1 MATTDNDEGFVGL
14 SHNSETVWPR
24 RGSLQIESPC
34 LGRNVAAEVVERT
47 GGRACREIMETRDGT
62 VTAGMGHDLDATGTR
77 PAFRPHPEVD
87 RPSVPELSIVVP
99 TFNEAENVPL
109 VVTRVA
115 AALADTGWEIIFV
128 DDDSPDGTAAAAR
141 RIAHTDPR
149 VRCLRRIGRRGL
161 AGACIEGMLASSAS
175 TVAVMDA
182 DLQHDETLLPR
193 MLASIEQ
200 GADLAIGT
208 RFADGGTAR
217 GGLSR
222 VRHWGS
228 QLATAAARRFLGV
241 RLSDPMTGFFMM
253 RRELFDA
260 LAPRLSTHGFKV
272 LLDIVA
278 SSKQPLRIV
287 ELPFEFHARRH
298 GQSKLDSLVVL
309 EYLGLLLAKLSRD
322 WLSLRFVLFAL
333 VGATGLIV
341 HLLALRQGLTLG
353 MDFDWAQTLA
363 AYAAM
368 TSNFVLNNQL
378 TYRDRRLRGLSALR
392 GLLTFYAVCSVGTI
406 ANVGVANWVYGSRPS
421 WWLAGTAG
429 AIMGVVFNYAASS
442 MLTWRRS

>member
-1 MATTDNDEGFVGL
+1 M
-14 SHNSETVWPR
+14 
-24 RGSLQIESPC
+24 
-34 LGRNVAAEVVERT
+34 GRDLHTIAAELEFLRSEADRLE
-47 GGRACREIMETRDGT
+47 GPEI
-62 VTAGMGHDLDATGTR
+62 
-77 PAFRPHPEVD
+77 
-87 RPSVPELSIVVP
+87 SIIVP
-99 TFNEAENVPL
+99 TFNEVENVPI
-109 VVTRVA
+109 VVARVA
-115 AALADTGWEIIFV
+115 EALAGIRWEAIFV
-128 DDDSPDGTAAAAR
+128 DDDSPDGTAAATR
-141 RIAHTDPR
+141 RLALTDPR

-193 MLASIEQ
+193 MLDSIQQ

-208 RFADGGTAR
+208 RFAGGGSAQ
-217 GGLSR
+217 GGLSLLR
-222 VRHWGS
+222 QRGS
-228 QLATAAARRFLGV
+228 QFAIEAARRLLGV

-278 SSKQPLRIV
+278 SSKQPLKIV
-287 ELPFEFHARRH
+287 ELPFEFRSRRH

-309 EYLGLLLAKLSRD
+309 EYFGLLLAKLSGD
-322 WLSLRFVLFAL
+322 WLSIRFVLFSL
-333 VGATGLIV
+333 VGATGLVV
-341 HLLALRQGLTLG
+341 HLCALQQGLALELG
-353 MDFDWAQTLA
+353 FDWAQTFA

-368 TSNFVLNNQL
+368 TSNFLLNNQL
-378 TYRDRRLRGLSALR
+378 TYRDRRLRGLSALK

-406 ANVGVANWVYGSRPS
+406 ANIGVANWVYGGQPT

-429 AIMGVVFNYAASS
+429 AIMGVVFNYAASAA
-442 MLTWRRS
+442 LTWRRS